1 MNPASVEVTTATSA
15 RGQPRISWGAI
26 IAGVVAVLVV
36 QALLSVLGIGIGA
49 STIDPVNEQQPAAGI
64 GIGAGIWF
72 IVSALIAFFV
82 GGWIAGRLAGVPRQ
96 IDSLLHGALVWGL
109 AVLLTFYLVTTAV
122 GSLVSGAAGILGRGI
137 SLAGQ
142 GVAQIAPEIGQTMT
156 GRSGMDTSAIK
167 NEVRQVL
174 RQTGDPALQPG
185 RIEAQG
191 QEAAQDARATA
202 SRVVQN
208 PQAAEAELSA
218 LIDRIVAKG
227 GNIIEAADR
236 EALVNVLVARTNMSR
251 GEAEDTV
258 ARWSQTYAQLRS
270 QWNATKS
277 EIAEGAREV
286 GDKAASGVAK
296 AALWTF
302 AIFLFGG
309 AAAAFGGW
317 KGTPK
322 SLLNRGASTIR
333 IDQPGV
339 SGA

>member
-1 MNPASVEVTTATSA
+1 MNSAPIQVSTSTPAG
-15 RGQPRISWGAI
+15 RQPQISWGAI

-49 STIDPVNEQQPAAGI
+49 STIDPVSEQEPAAGV

-72 IVSALIAFFV
+72 IVSALIAFFA

-96 IDSLLHGALVWGL
+96 VDSLLHGALTWGL
-109 AVLLTFYLVTTAV
+109 AVLLTLYLVTTAV

-156 GRSGMDTSAIK
+156 GRSGMDTSALK
-167 NEVRQVL
+167 QEVRQVL

-185 RIEAQG
+185 RLEAEAREAG
-191 QEAAQDARATA
+191 QQAREAARNVA
-202 SRVVQN
+202 QN
-208 PQAAEAELSA
+208 PQAAEAELSE
-218 LIDRIVAKG
+218 LIDTIVAKG
-227 GNIIEAADR
+227 SNVIEAADR
-236 EALVNVLVARTNMSR
+236 EALVNVLVARTNLSR

-258 ARWSQTYAQLRS
+258 ARWSQLYAQLRS
-270 QWNATKS
+270 QWNATKG
-277 EIAEGAREV
+277 EIAQGAREV
-286 GDKAASGVAK
+286 GEQAASGVAK

-317 KGTPK
+317 TGTPK
-322 SLLNRGASTIR
+322 SLLTRDASTIR